1 MKNCRKLSLI
11 LCCILMVCVFA
22 FAGCAS
28 LRVGDYYFK
37 PYVGSETENEKITL
51 NTEGLSLQE
60 KKTKIAEE
68 YIKISFT
75 VIIAKKVDTVVYTS
89 AGVEKSKDT
98 KETFSSFGSGTI
110 IHKGGYILT
119 NYHVI
124 QTALTE
130 PSVVNQTNAATR
142 EITKIT
148 TSYVVYV
155 SQDGGETVY
164 DATIL
169 WSGYNFDLAV
179 IVCEQFAELKAAP
192 LKDRSVYCSQE
203 DKINVL
209 EDIIT
214 VGTQYNQE
222 NYGSATTGTI
232 SSNIV
237 RSVYGSDLNLNYEY
251 LIQHDA
257 AINHGNSGG
266 ALIDMNGNLIGV
278 NTLGV
283 DNANS
288 LFYAVSVYPV
298 ISILP
303 TIVKNWENKAQATT
317 DVVVGFS
324 GIDKLM
330 VRNAPTGAV
339 ADQYLDFN
347 KSGVIVIGVN
357 ADCIVSG
364 LKVNDIIKEIRFTNG
379 TTSETFKINCT
390 YDFLY
395 ARLRMHDYK
404 TATFVVERDGTNVE
418 LTLNQG

>member
-1 MKNCRKLSLI
+1 MRNSKKLSLI
-11 LCCILMVCVFA
+11 LCCILLVCVFA

-28 LRVGDYYFK
+28 LSISDYKLNPFTS
-37 PYVGSETENEKITL
+37 GETENQEITI

-75 VIIAKKVDTVVYTS
+75 VIIAKKVDTIVYTS
-89 AGVEKSKDT
+89 TGNEKSKDT
-98 KETFSSFGSGTI
+98 KETFASFGSGTI
-110 IHKGGYILT
+110 VHKGGYILT

-124 QTALTE
+124 EAALTD
-130 PSVVNQTNAATR
+130 PTTVNQTNAATR

-179 IVCEQFAELKAAP
+179 IVCDQFAELKAAP
-192 LKDRSVYCSQE
+192 LKDRSVYCSQV

-214 VGTQYNQE
+214 IGTQYNQE

-232 SSNIV
+232 SSSIV

-288 LFYAVSVYPV
+288 LFYAVSIYPI

-303 TIVKNWENKAQATT
+303 TIVKNWENKAQATS

-339 ADQYLDFN
+339 QDQYLDFN
-347 KSGVIVIGVN
+347 NNGVIVIGVN
-357 ADCIVSG
+357 SDCIVSG
-364 LKVNDIIKEIRFTNG
+364 LKVNDVIKEIKFTND
-379 TTSETFKINCT
+379 TTSEAFKINCT

-395 ARLRMHDYK
+395 ARLRLHDYK
-404 TATFVVERDGTNVE
+404 TAKVVVQRNGVDIE